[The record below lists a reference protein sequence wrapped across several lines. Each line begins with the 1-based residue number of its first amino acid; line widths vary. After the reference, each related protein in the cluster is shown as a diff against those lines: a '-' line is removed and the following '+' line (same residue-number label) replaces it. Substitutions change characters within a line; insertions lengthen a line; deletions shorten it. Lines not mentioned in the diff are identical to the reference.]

1 MGINFRTHEIS
12 RDARKLTRTSTL
24 IKKKKNIWRSGDE
37 TEEKKSKKKRGN
49 RKINQLF
56 HSFMSQS
63 NHVNELAR

>member
-1 MGINFRTHEIS
+1 M
-12 RDARKLTRTSTL
+12 
-24 IKKKKNIWRSGDE
+24 NIWRSGDE
-37 TEEKKSKKKRGN
+37 TEEKKVKKKRGN